1 MSHEVEERRL
11 KMLIEQYVEVR
22 KKRHDI
28 VSVRQAAVA
37 VLTVM
42 KACPVSRREL
52 DDMIAA
58 SAVAHGLG
66 VAFDVQQYP
75 SQFSISH

>member
-1 MSHEVEERRL
+1 MDAANIACRRL

-28 VSVRQAAVA
+28 VYIQQAGKAIKT
-37 VLTVM
+37 VLRD
-42 KACPVSRREL
+42 CPVTGRAL

-58 SAVAHGLG
+58 SAVAPGLDI
-66 VAFDVQQYP
+66 AFD
-75 SQFSISH
+75 SQSA

>member
-1 MSHEVEERRL
+1 MDADNIACRHL

-28 VSVRQAAVA
+28 VYIQQAGKAIRT
-37 VLTVM
+37 VLRE
-42 KACPVSRREL
+42 CPVTGRAL

-66 VAFDVQQYP
+66 VAFDGQ
-75 SQFSISH
+75 SA

>member
-22 KKRHDI
+22 KKRHDV
-28 VSVRQAAVA
+28 VSVRQAEAI

-42 KACPVSRREL
+42 KDCPVSRREL
-52 DDMIAA
+52 GDMIAA
-58 SAVAHGLG
+58 SAMAHGLG
-66 VAFDVQQYP
+66 VVFDAQQYP
-75 SQFSISH
+75 SHLSLSH